1 MAIRCKLK
9 LLIAQKEVAE
19 GRRITYRVIFRE
31 TGIAESSLS
40 ALANNEVTLYAAST
54 LSRLCA
60 YFGCKI
66 DDLLEYIPD
75 EPRVQD

>member
-19 GRRITYRVIFRE
+19 GRRITYRVIFKE

-54 LSRLCA
+54 LNRLCT

-66 DDLLEYIPD
+66 GDLLEYIPD
-75 EPRVQD
+75 EQRVQG